1 MISVDFRLLHQQAN
15 KIIFCLLGLLLT
27 LNSQAQDDDEVMQY
41 IETYK
46 KLAIDEQVR
55 TGVPAAITLAQ
66 GIHESAVGKSEL
78 ATRGNNHFG
87 IKCKTTWTGE
97 TILHDDDAK
106 QECFRKYSSAEQS
119 YLDHSN
125 FLRAGSRYAFLFDL
139 DVTDYKGW
147 ASGLKRAGYATNP
160 LYVKRLTDLV
170 EKYNLQQY
178 TYEAQS
184 NVFATVGE
192 RVPEGDATTMVRRD
206 DPALNTYKGLKG
218 FWAKRGDMLL
228 DRAMEW
234 NIRYPRL
241 LVLNELNDAP
251 LEYDM
256 FVFTEKKRKTGT
268 EEFHIVKA
276 GETMHMI
283 AQKEAMLLENLYL
296 FNNLVEGQEP
306 ETGEK
311 LSLQYRAYDTPK
323 LKPKFLNTLAENRPV
338 KPAVQ
343 TIENKATEMPVRIE
357 PKVDETMKE
366 VEKPVVVAVEKS
378 NNETPVAEVQTAP
391 TPAVEVVTPMPEKVK
406 TEEPPIQVNKTETP
420 PAVIPVKE
428 SIVIDTPKTAEP
440 VAIVPSTAENPDIID
455 PEKARKVELL
465 LEGRS
470 SIPEP
475 VKTQEKQVN
484 ISYGQTPAVVPA
496 EKPAPEPVKPIEPEI
511 PKRTY
516 NEAGV
521 SDSVKALKQKFDPVV
536 YKPLPPRQAK
546 KVVTAPVNTPTVG
559 VKPPAQETKTQQ
571 KSTPA
576 AETKEGKNA
585 QVKVTKTG
593 IERQPKKVEA
603 AKVKTS
609 AAKTTSKKATEK
621 PGTKK
626 ETSSKGNTKKD
637 KTSSAKNAGKE
648 SKGKATSK
656 DATKAKGK
664 ADSKDAKSKSSVK
677 KK

>member
-1 MISVDFRLLHQQAN
+1 
-15 KIIFCLLGLLLT
+15 
-27 LNSQAQDDDEVMQY
+27 
-41 IETYK
+41 
-46 KLAIDEQVR
+46 
-55 TGVPAAITLAQ
+55 
-66 GIHESAVGKSEL
+66 
-78 ATRGNNHFG
+78 
-87 IKCKTTWTGE
+87 
-97 TILHDDDAK
+97 
-106 QECFRKYSSAEQS
+106 
-119 YLDHSN
+119 
-125 FLRAGSRYAFLFDL
+125 
-139 DVTDYKGW
+139 
-147 ASGLKRAGYATNP
+147 
-160 LYVKRLTDLV
+160 
-170 EKYNLQQY
+170 
-178 TYEAQS
+178 
-184 NVFATVGE
+184 
-192 RVPEGDATTMVRRD
+192 
-206 DPALNTYKGLKG
+206 
-218 FWAKRGDMLL
+218 
-228 DRAMEW
+228 
-234 NIRYPRL
+234 L

-283 AQKEAMLLENLYL
+283 AQKEAILLENLYL
-296 FNNLVEGQEP
+296 FNNLTEGQEP

-311 LSLQYRAYDTPK
+311 LALQYKAYDTPK

-343 TIENKATEMPVRIE
+343 PIENKATEAPVRIE
-357 PKVDETMKE
+357 PKVEEPVKE
-366 VEKPVVVAVEKS
+366 VERPAVVAVEKQNS
-378 NNETPVAEVQTAP
+378 ENPVVEVSTPVV
-391 TPAVEVVTPMPEKVK
+391 VEVVAPMPEKVK
-406 TEEPPIQVNKTETP
+406 PEEPQIQAIKTETA

-428 SIVIDTPKTAEP
+428 TIVIDTPKPAEP
-440 VAIVPSTAENPDIID
+440 VAIVPTMPENPDIID

-470 SIPEP
+470 NIPEP
-475 VKTQEKQVN
+475 VKTQEKQVS
-484 ISYGQTPAVVPA
+484 ISYGQAPAVVPA
-496 EKPAPEPVKPIEPEI
+496 EKPIPEPVKPIEPEM

-546 KVVTAPVNTPTVG
+546 KVITAPVNTPTVG

-593 IERQPKKVEA
+593 IERQPKKAET
-603 AKVKTS
+603 AKEKTTS
-609 AAKTTSKKATEK
+609 AKNTSKKAIEK
-621 PGTKK
+621 PGAKK
-626 ETSSKGNTKKD
+626 ESSSKGNAKKD

-648 SKGKATSK
+648 SKGKSTSK
-656 DATKAKGK
+656 DASKTKGNP
-664 ADSKDAKSKSSVK
+664 KDAKSKSSVK

>member
-1 MISVDFRLLHQQAN
+1 MISVDFRLFHLQAS
-15 KIIFCLLGLLLT
+15 KMFFCLSCLFLS

-41 IETYK
+41 IETFK

-78 ATRGNNHFG
+78 ATKGNNHFG

-170 EKYNLQQY
+170 EKYNLQQF
-178 TYEAQS
+178 TYEAQTK
-184 NVFATVGE
+184 VFATVGE
-192 RVPEGDATTMVRRD
+192 RVPDGDATTMARRD
-206 DPALNTYKGLKG
+206 DPALNNYKGLKG

-296 FNNLVEGQEP
+296 FNNLTEGQEP

-311 LSLQYRAYDTPK
+311 LALQYKAYDTPK

-343 TIENKATEMPVRIE
+343 TIESKATEAPVRIE
-357 PKVDETMKE
+357 PKAEEVIKE
-366 VEKPVVVAVEKS
+366 A
-378 NNETPVAEVQTAP
+378 ETPVAVSNVKTIDEPPVAEKVSSP
-391 TPAVEVVTPMPEKVK
+391 EPERVTPTPEKVK
-406 TEEPPIQVNKTETP
+406 EEEPQIQVSKTETA

-428 SIVIDTPKTAEP
+428 TIVIDTPKPAEP
-440 VAIVPSTAENPDIID
+440 AAVVPSVPENPDIID

-465 LEGRS
+465 LEGQS

-475 VKTQEKQVN
+475 VKTQEKQVS
-484 ISYGQTPAVVPA
+484 ISYGQAPAVVPA
-496 EKPAPEPVKPIEPEI
+496 EKPIPEPVKPKEPEM

-546 KVVTAPVNTPTVG
+546 KAIAAPVNTPTVG

-593 IERQPKKVEA
+593 IERQPKKAEA
-603 AKVKTS
+603 SKEKTTS
-609 AAKTTSKKATEK
+609 AKNTSKKAIEK
-621 PGTKK
+621 PGAKK
-626 ETSSKGNTKKD
+626 ESASKGNAKKD

-648 SKGKATSK
+648 SKGKPTSK
-656 DATKAKGK
+656 DASKAKGNP
-664 ADSKDAKSKSSVK
+664 KDAKSKSSVK

>member
-1 MISVDFRLLHQQAN
+1 MA
-15 KIIFCLLGLLLT
+15 
-27 LNSQAQDDDEVMQY
+27 
-41 IETYK
+41 K
-46 KLAIDEQVR
+46 K
-55 TGVPAAITLAQ
+55 
-66 GIHESAVGKSEL
+66 
-78 ATRGNNHFG
+78 GNNHFG

-97 TILHDDDAK
+97 TILHDDDVK

-125 FLRAGSRYAFLFDL
+125 FLRASSRYTFLFDL

-178 TYEAQS
+178 TYESQMK
-184 NVFATVGE
+184 VFAKAGE
-192 RVPEGDATTMVRRD
+192 LVPDGDATTMVRRD
-206 DPALNTYKGLKG
+206 DPALNNYKVLKG
-218 FWAKRGDMLL
+218 FWANRGDMLL
-228 DRAMEW
+228 ERAMEW

-276 GETMHMI
+276 GESMHMI

-296 FNNLVEGQEP
+296 FNNLNEGQEP

-311 LSLQYRAYDTPK
+311 LALQYKSYDTPK
-323 LKPKFLNTLAENRPV
+323 LKPKFLNTLVENRPV

-343 TIENKATEMPVRIE
+343 TIESKATVAPERME
-357 PKVDETMKE
+357 PKVEEVIKEAETSAAVSNVKPIDEAP
-366 VEKPVVVAVEKS
+366 VE
-378 NNETPVAEVQTAP
+378 
-391 TPAVEVVTPMPEKVK
+391 EKVLSPEPERLIPIPQKVKEEEPQIQVSK
-406 TEEPPIQVNKTETP
+406 TENAPV
-420 PAVIPVKE
+420 VIPVKE
-428 SIVIDTPKTAEP
+428 TILIDTPRPAEP
-440 VAIVPSTAENPDIID
+440 VAVVPSLPENPDIID
-455 PEKARKVELL
+455 PEKARRVELL

-470 SIPEP
+470 NIPEP
-475 VKTQEKQVN
+475 VKTQEKQVS
-484 ISYGQTPAVVPA
+484 ISYGQATAVMPAD
-496 EKPAPEPVKPIEPEI
+496 KPIPEIIKPKEPEI

-536 YKPLPPRQAK
+536 YKPLPPRQAI
-546 KVVTAPVNTPTVG
+546 KVIVAPVNTPTVG
-559 VKPPAQETKTQQ
+559 VKPSIQETRIQQ

-576 AETKEGKNA
+576 TETKEGKNT
-585 QVKVTKTG
+585 QVKVTKTS
-593 IERQPKKVEA
+593 IEHQPKKAEA
-603 AKVKTS
+603 GKERTTTAKNTR
-609 AAKTTSKKATEK
+609 KKPIEK
-621 PGTKK
+621 PGAKK
-626 ETSSKGNTKKD
+626 ESASKGNVKKD
-637 KTSSAKNAGKE
+637 KTSSTKNAGKE
-648 SKGKATSK
+648 LKGKRTSK
-656 DATKAKGK
+656 DASKAKGNP
-664 ADSKDAKSKSSVK
+664 KDGKSKSSVK

>member
-1 MISVDFRLLHQQAN
+1 MISVDFRLFHLQAT
-15 KIIFCLLGLLLT
+15 KMFFCLSCLFLS

-41 IETYK
+41 IETFK

-78 ATRGNNHFG
+78 ATKGNNHFG

-170 EKYNLQQY
+170 EKYNLQQF
-178 TYEAQS
+178 TYEAQTK
-184 NVFATVGE
+184 VFATVGE
-192 RVPEGDATTMVRRD
+192 RVPDGDATTMARRD
-206 DPALNTYKGLKG
+206 DPAINNYKGLKG

-296 FNNLVEGQEP
+296 FNNLTEGQEP

-311 LSLQYRAYDTPK
+311 LALQYKAYDTPK
-323 LKPKFLNTLAENRPV
+323 LKPKFLNSLAENRPV

-343 TIENKATEMPVRIE
+343 TIESKASEAPVRIE
-357 PKVDETMKE
+357 PKAEEVIKE
-366 VEKPVVVAVEKS
+366 V
-378 NNETPVAEVQTAP
+378 ETPVAVSYVKTIDEPPVAEKVSSPEPERITP
-391 TPAVEVVTPMPEKVK
+391 TPEKVK
-406 TEEPPIQVNKTETP
+406 EEEPQIQVSKTETA

-428 SIVIDTPKTAEP
+428 TIVIDTPKPAEP
-440 VAIVPSTAENPDIID
+440 AAVVPSVPENPDIID

-475 VKTQEKQVN
+475 VKTQEKQVS
-484 ISYGQTPAVVPA
+484 ISYGQAPAVVPA
-496 EKPAPEPVKPIEPEI
+496 EKPIPEPVKPKEPEM

-546 KVVTAPVNTPTVG
+546 KVIAAPVNTPTVG

-593 IERQPKKVEA
+593 IERQPKKAEA
-603 AKVKTS
+603 SKEKTTS
-609 AAKTTSKKATEK
+609 AKNTSKKAIEK
-621 PGTKK
+621 PAAKK
-626 ETSSKGNTKKD
+626 ESASKGNAKKD
-637 KTSSAKNAGKE
+637 KTSSSKNAGKE
-648 SKGKATSK
+648 SKGKPTSK
-656 DATKAKGK
+656 DASKAKGNP
-664 ADSKDAKSKSSVK
+664 KDAKSKSSVK

>member
-1 MISVDFRLLHQQAN
+1 MISVDFRLFHLQAT
-15 KIIFCLLGLLLT
+15 KIFFCLSCLFLS
-27 LNSQAQDDDEVMQY
+27 LNSQAQDDDEVIQY
-41 IETYK
+41 IETFK

-78 ATRGNNHFG
+78 AKKGNNHFG

-97 TILHDDDAK
+97 TILHDDDVK

-125 FLRAGSRYAFLFDL
+125 FLRASSRYTFLFDL

-178 TYEAQS
+178 TYESQMK
-184 NVFATVGE
+184 VFAKAGE
-192 RVPEGDATTMVRRD
+192 LVPDGDATTMVRRD
-206 DPALNTYKGLKG
+206 DPALNNYKGLKG

-276 GETMHMI
+276 GESMHMI

-296 FNNLVEGQEP
+296 FNNLNEGQEP
-306 ETGEK
+306 EPGEK
-311 LSLQYRAYDTPK
+311 LALQYKSYDTPK
-323 LKPKFLNTLAENRPV
+323 LKPKFLNTLVENRPV

-343 TIENKATEMPVRIE
+343 TIESKATEAPERME
-357 PKVDETMKE
+357 PKVEEVIKEAETSAAVSNVKPIDEAP
-366 VEKPVVVAVEKS
+366 VE
-378 NNETPVAEVQTAP
+378 
-391 TPAVEVVTPMPEKVK
+391 EKVLSPEPERLIPIPQKVKEEEPQIQVSK
-406 TEEPPIQVNKTETP
+406 TENAPV
-420 PAVIPVKE
+420 VIPVKE
-428 SIVIDTPKTAEP
+428 TILIDTPRPAEP
-440 VAIVPSTAENPDIID
+440 VAVVPSLPENPDIID
-455 PEKARKVELL
+455 PEKARRVELL

-470 SIPEP
+470 NIPEP
-475 VKTQEKQVN
+475 VKTQEKQVS
-484 ISYGQTPAVVPA
+484 ISYGQATAVMPAD
-496 EKPAPEPVKPIEPEI
+496 KPIPEIIKPKEPEI

-536 YKPLPPRQAK
+536 YKPLPPRQAI
-546 KVVTAPVNTPTVG
+546 KVIVAPVNTPTVG
-559 VKPPAQETKTQQ
+559 VKPSIQETRIQQ
-571 KSTPA
+571 KSTTA

-585 QVKVTKTG
+585 QVKVTKTS
-593 IERQPKKVEA
+593 IEHQPKKAEA
-603 AKVKTS
+603 GKERTTTAKNTR
-609 AAKTTSKKATEK
+609 KKPIEK
-621 PGTKK
+621 PGAKK
-626 ETSSKGNTKKD
+626 ESASKGNAKKD
-637 KTSSAKNAGKE
+637 KTSSTKNAGKE
-648 SKGKATSK
+648 LKGKRTSK
-656 DATKAKGK
+656 DASKAKGNP
-664 ADSKDAKSKSSVK
+664 KDGKSKSSVK

>member
-1 MISVDFRLLHQQAN
+1 MISVDFRLFHLQAT
-15 KIIFCLLGLLLT
+15 KIFFCLSCLFLS

-46 KLAIDEQVR
+46 KLAVDEQVR

-78 ATRGNNHFG
+78 ATKGNNHFG

-170 EKYNLQQY
+170 EKYNLQQF
-178 TYEAQS
+178 TYEAQTK
-184 NVFATVGE
+184 VFATVGE
-192 RVPEGDATTMVRRD
+192 RVPDGDATTMTRRD
-206 DPALNTYKGLKG
+206 DPAFNTYKGLKG

-283 AQKEAMLLENLYL
+283 AQKEAILLENLYL
-296 FNNLVEGQEP
+296 FNNLTEGQEP

-311 LSLQYRAYDTPK
+311 LALQYKAYDTPK

-343 TIENKATEMPVRIE
+343 PIENKATEAPVRIE
-357 PKVDETMKE
+357 PKVEEPVKE
-366 VEKPVVVAVEKS
+366 VERPAVVAVEKQNS
-378 NNETPVAEVQTAP
+378 ENPVVEVSTPVV
-391 TPAVEVVTPMPEKVK
+391 VEVVAPMPEKVK
-406 TEEPPIQVNKTETP
+406 PEEPQIQAIKTETA

-428 SIVIDTPKTAEP
+428 TIVIDTPKPAEP
-440 VAIVPSTAENPDIID
+440 VAIVPTMPENPDIID

-470 SIPEP
+470 NIPEP
-475 VKTQEKQVN
+475 VKTQEKQVS
-484 ISYGQTPAVVPA
+484 ISYGQAPAVVPA
-496 EKPAPEPVKPIEPEI
+496 EKPIPEPVKPIEPEM

-546 KVVTAPVNTPTVG
+546 KVITAPVNTPTVG

-593 IERQPKKVEA
+593 IERQPKKAET
-603 AKVKTS
+603 AKEKTTS
-609 AAKTTSKKATEK
+609 AKNTSKKAIEK
-621 PGTKK
+621 PGAKK
-626 ETSSKGNTKKD
+626 ESSSKGNAKKD

-648 SKGKATSK
+648 SKGKSTSK
-656 DATKAKGK
+656 DASKTKGNP
-664 ADSKDAKSKSSVK
+664 KDAKSKSSVK